1 MNFKIKSLLLKA
13 DFIGFIPQLRIF
25 EQTRYK
31 SIFSSIL
38 SIIIIIFSAGFV
50 FYSFVDYLNQ
60 IPRVNYYK
68 NNDLRTNK
76 TYTISNSLL
85 MFQNHFF
92 CLSNNSEEYNITIS
106 AYDNKNYFYENIDYE
121 PCELGKN
128 LDIKYK
134 DIIEEFEEIEN
145 KKISTYYCLNFHGE
159 NLTLFNSPNMD
170 RRLERILE
178 IKLESFCKNYI
189 LVFSLITQN
198 DLIEHNNRTNPLV
211 PYYQK
216 HRIMSSDKPVNLIFD
231 YNYIKYETD
240 DGFIFPN
247 KKEINGIGI
256 SNTNS
261 YDKIDFYDDILLINF
276 KMNGASYDYYQRSFI
291 KFQAFLADVMSLI
304 NLLITIS
311 KIISEFLLNKKMDK
325 DIIRYILTS
334 NDINKINI
342 SKEKQIH
349 KVFDNNY
356 GENRNKHNDTPP
368 KSADSF
374 NEISTK
380 NDLESVN
387 KNENKSVNINKIMKN
402 LKINSIIKSFFC
414 CEDKKTKIINL
425 CEDIVKKDICIERI
439 LKRLYLIE
447 NEFDILKSKNFV
459 EIENI
464 IDNINNESNEK
475 LDDKIQKISNQNNE
489 IIK

>member
-1 MNFKIKSLLLKA
+1 MPIKIKSLLFKT
-13 DFIGFIPQLRIF
+13 DFIGFIPQLRIL
-25 EQTRYK
+25 EERRYK
-31 SIFSSIL
+31 SLFSSIL
-38 SIIIIIFSAGFV
+38 SIIIIIFSVAFI

-60 IPRVNYYK
+60 NPNVLFYK
-68 NNDLRTNK
+68 NNDLITNK

-85 MFQNHFF
+85 MFQKSFS
-92 CLSNNSEEYNITIS
+92 CISNNSLDEPNLTIS
-106 AYDNKNYFYENIDYE
+106 ARDSTQTFFQDIDYE

-128 LDIKYK
+128 LDMKYK
-134 DIIEEFEEIEN
+134 DIVEEFERNEN
-145 KKISTYYCLNFHGE
+145 EKISEYSCLNFNGKDF
-159 NLTLFNSPNMD
+159 TLFGSLNLDSE
-170 RRLERILE
+170 LERHLQFE
-178 IKLESFCKNYI
+178 LYSSCESYI
-189 LVFSLITQN
+189 LFFDLITQN
-198 DLIEHNNRTNPLV
+198 DFIEHRNRMNPLV
-211 PYYQK
+211 PYYQRQILTL
-216 HRIMSSDKPVNLIFD
+216 HRPSNLVIN

-240 DGFIFPN
+240 DGYIFSN

-334 NDINKINI
+334 NNINKNNI

-349 KVFDNNY
+349 EIFDNNY
-356 GENRNKHNDTPP
+356 DKNQKRIIDTQ
-368 KSADSF
+368 KSVDSS
-374 NEISTK
+374 NEISSK
-380 NDLESVN
+380 IDLESEN
-387 KNENKSVNINKIMKN
+387 KNEKINNIMKN

-425 CEDIVKKDICIERI
+425 CEDIVEKDICIERI

-447 NEFDILKSKNFV
+447 NEFDILKNKNFF
-459 EIENI
+459 EIQNI
-464 IDNINNESNEK
+464 IDNISKESNEK
-475 LDDKIQKISNQNNE
+475 NNNKIEKISKKNKE
-489 IIK
+489 VIK

>member
-13 DFIGFIPQLRIF
+13 DFIGFIPQLRIL
-25 EQTRYK
+25 EETRYK
-31 SIFSSIL
+31 TLFSSIL
-38 SIIIIIFSAGFV
+38 SIIIIIFSVAFA
-50 FYSFVDYLNQ
+50 FYSFLDYLNQ
-60 IPRVNYYK
+60 NPNVLYYK
-68 NNDLRTNK
+68 NNDLITNK

-85 MFQNHFF
+85 MFQNQFVCF
-92 CLSNNSEEYNITIS
+92 SNNSEKSYITIS
-106 AYDNKNYFYENIDYE
+106 AYDFKNYFYENIDYE

-134 DIIEEFEEIEN
+134 DIIEEFEGIEN

-170 RRLERILE
+170 RRLERNLE

-216 HRIMSSDKPVNLIFD
+216 HRIISSNKPVNLIFD

-240 DGFIFPN
+240 DGFIFSN

-261 YDKIDFYDDILLINF
+261 YDKIDFYDDILLIDF

-311 KIISEFLLNKKMDK
+311 KTISEFLLNKKMDK
-325 DIIRYILTS
+325 DIIRFILTS
-334 NDINKINI
+334 NDINKNNFA
-342 SKEKQIH
+342 KEKQIH
-349 KVFDNNY
+349 EIFDNDY
-356 GENRNKHNDTPP
+356 EKNRNRIIDIPKITDSSND
-368 KSADSF
+368 
-374 NEISTK
+374 ISTK
-380 NDLESVN
+380 NDLESEN
-387 KNENKSVNINKIMKN
+387 KNERINNIMKN

-414 CEDKKTKIINL
+414 CKDKKTKIINL
-425 CEDIVKKDICIERI
+425 CEDIVEKDICIERI

-447 NEFDILKSKNFV
+447 NEFDILKNKNFF
-459 EIENI
+459 EIQNI
-464 IDNINNESNEK
+464 IDNISKESNEK
-475 LDDKIQKISNQNNE
+475 NNNKIEKISKKNKE
-489 IIK
+489 VIK

>member
-1 MNFKIKSLLLKA
+1 
-13 DFIGFIPQLRIF
+13 
-25 EQTRYK
+25 
-31 SIFSSIL
+31 
-38 SIIIIIFSAGFV
+38 
-50 FYSFVDYLNQ
+50 
-60 IPRVNYYK
+60 
-68 NNDLRTNK
+68 
-76 TYTISNSLL
+76 
-85 MFQNHFF
+85 
-92 CLSNNSEEYNITIS
+92 
-106 AYDNKNYFYENIDYE
+106 
-121 PCELGKN
+121 
-128 LDIKYK
+128 
-134 DIIEEFEEIEN
+134 
-145 KKISTYYCLNFHGE
+145 
-159 NLTLFNSPNMD
+159 MD
-170 RRLERILE
+170 RRLERNLE
-178 IKLESFCKNYI
+178 IKLESFCKDYI
-189 LVFSLITQN
+189 LVFNLITQN

-240 DGFIFPN
+240 DGFIYSN

-334 NDINKINI
+334 NNINKINI

-356 GENRNKHNDTPP
+356 DENRNKHIDTPP

-387 KNENKSVNINKIMKN
+387 KNENKSENINKIMKN

-475 LDDKIQKISNQNNE
+475 LDDKIQKISNQNNK